1 MAVIPLPF
9 WALPRGGSLGA
20 RSPMEERTGRVAVPK
35 HQLSSHEDASC
46 SRAGS
51 FCCPLP
57 RGWGGFA
64 ARTAWTPTAAT
75 SLAQVLSAFICLK
88 SICILKVPI
97 SLHYRETGVQNEE
110 LSCRCLQ
117 LLS

>member
-1 MAVIPLPF
+1 
-9 WALPRGGSLGA
+9 
-20 RSPMEERTGRVAVPK
+20 MEERTGRVAVPR
-35 HQLSSHEDASC
+35 HQLLSHEDTSC

-51 FCCPLP
+51 CCPLP
-57 RGWGGFA
+57 RGREGFA
-64 ARTAWTPTAAT
+64 ARTAWTPTAAA
-75 SLAQVLSAFICLK
+75 SPAQVLSAFIRLK

-97 SLHYRETGVQNEE
+97 SLHYGETGVQNEE